1 MRFSGLQIHGPPWE
15 IGIRHQYN
23 TWESDEVMELNW
35 LGRTWSEEVEEE
47 VSEFSPEQGPGGALS
62 APGPLGAVDRQ
73 VERRI

>member
-1 MRFSGLQIHGPPWE
+1 
-15 IGIRHQYN
+15 
-23 TWESDEVMELNW
+23 MELNW

-62 APGPLGAVDRQ
+62 APGPLGAADRQ